1 MERTVRDWLSYQL
14 NWDFAGDAPT
24 AEQLIPW
31 HEGSRLHDI
40 LEATPARIMPLPGVL
55 AVRQSDD
62 RWLAADDHGVFRFEI
77 LIDKIDYPTTRVY
90 KNVALI
96 VDTHGMSAL
105 VEPAV
110 RTGAKLVVACGDTP
124 FKAQAAW
131 WLAQRGID
139 AYFPC
144 DRMVGEL
151 LGYQGKGTLIGSAPV
166 RAEHGEA
173 VIGDRPVRFSVSE
186 TVVAEDTHADGGFQY
201 YDAPARYF
209 RRLSEALPLKI
220 DYVQVTGPDQSDK
233 VVERAR
239 AIGAEVI
246 AVRARTAADAQPVR
260 EWLAGARTRRA
271 VLFHTA
277 AYPDGYALYKE
288 FPGQT
293 TFGDPRPR
301 FITEKA
307 AYEATPGR

>member
-1 MERTVRDWLSYQL
+1 
-14 NWDFAGDAPT
+14 
-24 AEQLIPW
+24 
-31 HEGSRLHDI
+31 
-40 LEATPARIMPLPGVL
+40 
-55 AVRQSDD
+55 
-62 RWLAADDHGVFRFEI
+62 
-77 LIDKIDYPTTRVY
+77 
-90 KNVALI
+90 
-96 VDTHGMSAL
+96 
-105 VEPAV
+105 
-110 RTGAKLVVACGDTP
+110 VACGDTP

-186 TVVAEDTHADGGFQY
+186 TVVAEDTHADGGNQY

-209 RRLSEALPLKI
+209 RRLAESLPIKVE
-220 DYVQVTGPDQSDK
+220 YAEVTGPDQSK
-233 VVERAR
+233 LVVRRAEQ
-239 AIGAEVI
+239 IGADVI
-246 AVRARTAADAQPVR
+246 AVRCRTDEDAHAVR
-260 EWLAGARTRRA
+260 VWLAGSAKRRA

-277 AYPDGYALYKE
+277 PYPAGYALYQE

-301 FITEKA
+301 FISEKTV
-307 AYEATPGR
+307 YQEPGSR